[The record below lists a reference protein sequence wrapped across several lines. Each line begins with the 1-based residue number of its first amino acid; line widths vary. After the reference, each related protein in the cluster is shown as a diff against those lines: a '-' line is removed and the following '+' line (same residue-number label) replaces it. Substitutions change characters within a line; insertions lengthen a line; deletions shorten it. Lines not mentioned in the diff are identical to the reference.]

1 MLFLSLAVLNRY
13 NISKFDVLLLIEA
26 VVLINPNMRVAD
38 ILNLIKNLKS
48 K

>member
-1 MLFLSLAVLNRY
+1 MLFLSLADLNRY